1 MPALYRWIPSHHVK
15 AGGLLPNA
23 IQQIPAGYFGVSTDG
38 FLVKKGPFPGVR
50 VGGEI
55 IAPGGIKSKYGI
67 YAGQGI
73 EAGGPIEIGQ
83 ITQGEMARA
92 RGNGDA
98 CKNGRTGL
106 QWVYQTDRRHIV

>member
-1 MPALYRWIPSHHVK
+1 M
-15 AGGLLPNA
+15 
-23 IQQIPAGYFGVSTDG
+23 STDG

-83 ITQGEMARA
+83 ITQGEMARRKTGTLAKTGA
-92 RGNGDA
+92 RGYNGYI
-98 CKNGRTGL
+98 KPTGGM
-106 QWVYQTDRRHIV
+106 